1 MRKLV
6 ALALSLFACSGMLA
20 SDLTNEASMN
30 FDQENV
36 VPFLT
41 DLDANFGFGLD
52 VNNLGKFSKSVPV
65 EAEKS
70 IVVDILNSGRKSKM
84 EFRVFMDDIDAPDLY
99 LFFDSSKLS
108 ESVGDFMMIWA
119 ESRGM

>member
-6 ALALSLFACSGMLA
+6 ALVLSLFAGSGVHA
-20 SDLTNEASMN
+20 SNLTNEASMN
-30 FDQENV
+30 FDLGNV

-41 DLDANFGFGLD
+41 DLDAKFKFGLD
-52 VNNLGKFSKSVPV
+52 VKELGIFSTAVPV

-70 IVVDILNSGRKSKM
+70 VVVDIFDSGRKSKM

-99 LFFDSSKLS
+99 MFFDSSKLS
-108 ESVGDFMMIWA
+108 ESVGNFMMNWA
-119 ESRGM
+119 EARGM